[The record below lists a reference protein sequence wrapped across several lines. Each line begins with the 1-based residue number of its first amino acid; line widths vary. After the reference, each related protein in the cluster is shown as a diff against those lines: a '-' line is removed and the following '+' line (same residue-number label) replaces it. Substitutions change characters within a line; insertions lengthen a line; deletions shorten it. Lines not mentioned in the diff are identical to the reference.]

1 MNNIMWASLVALILG
16 FVIAPIVIKTC
27 KKLKAGQNILEYVT
41 LHSSK
46 QGTPTMG
53 GFIFI
58 IPTVFAS
65 LLFFSGNSTLAK
77 VCLAVMVGYA
87 IIGFLDDFIK
97 IKYKH
102 NEGLKPYQKIIFQLI
117 IATIIAVFC
126 YKNIYIGTDIYVP
139 FYSGTLNLGWLIIP
153 FIIILFLA
161 TTNSVNLTDGLDG
174 LAGSVT
180 AVVCI
185 ALTVLISIIIA
196 IVSYTALDYI
206 EELQNIMLV
215 LCVTCAS
222 LVAYLWFN
230 VHPAKIFMGDT
241 GSLALGGLI
250 ASVCAVTK
258 TSLFILPIGIM
269 YVISSLSTI
278 IQVAYYKKTKK
289 RVFLMAPYHHHLQMK
304 GLNETAICNIY
315 ILITFGVSAIVLISQ
330 MLICGVL

>member
-1 MNNIMWASLVALILG
+1 MNNIMWASIVALILG
-16 FVIAPIVIKTC
+16 FVIAPIVIKIC

-58 IPTVFAS
+58 IPIAFVS
-65 LLFFSGNSTLAK
+65 LLFFSANSMLAK
-77 VCLAVMVGYA
+77 VCLAVMLGYG

-102 NEGLKPYQKIIFQLI
+102 NEGLKPYQKILFQVVVALVMAIF
-117 IATIIAVFC
+117 V
-126 YKNIYIGTDIYVP
+126 YKNIYIGTDLYVP
-139 FYSGTLNLGWLIIP
+139 FYNGTLNLGWLIIP

-185 ALTVLISIIIA
+185 ALTVLVSIIIA
-196 IVSYTALDYI
+196 MVSYTALDYI
-206 EELQNIMLV
+206 EELQNIMLL
-215 LCVTCAS
+215 LCVSCTS
-222 LVAYLWFN
+222 IVAYLWFN

-258 TSLFILPIGIM
+258 TSLFIIPIGIM
-269 YVISSLSTI
+269 YVVSSLSTI

-304 GLNETAICNIY
+304 GLNETTICNIY
-315 ILITFGVSAIVLISQ
+315 ILITFGISAVVLLAQ
-330 MLICGVL
+330 MLICGIL

>member
-1 MNNIMWASLVALILG
+1 MNNTMWAVIVALILS
-16 FVIAPIVIKTC
+16 FLIAPIVIKVC

-58 IPTVFAS
+58 LPISFVS
-65 LLFFSGNSTLAK
+65 LLFFSQNSTLAK
-77 VCLAVMVGYA
+77 VCLAVMVGYG
-87 IIGFLDDFIK
+87 IIGFLDDYIK
-97 IKYKH
+97 IKFKH

-117 IATIIAVFC
+117 IATVIGFFV
-126 YKNIYIGTDIYVP
+126 YNNIYIGSELYVP

-153 FIIILFLA
+153 FTIILFLA

-185 ALTVLISIIIA
+185 ALTVLVSIIIA
-196 IVSYTALDYI
+196 IVSHTALDYI
-206 EELQNIMLV
+206 EELQNIMLMLSV
-215 LCVTCAS
+215 SCAS
-222 LVAYLWFN
+222 LIAYLWFN

-258 TSLFILPIGIM
+258 TSLFIIPIGIM
-269 YVISSLSTI
+269 YVVSSLSTI
-278 IQVAYYKKTKK
+278 IQVLVYKCKKK
-289 RVFLMAPYHHHLQMK
+289 RVFLMAPFHHHLQMK
-304 GLNETAICNIY
+304 GLNETTICNIY
-315 ILITFGVSAIVLISQ
+315 ILITFGISAIVLISQ